1 MAASQPRP
9 SSEDLALATDRAS
22 AMEKVARLRPTL
34 EDYVSEG
41 VIPHKPEGKYAIP
54 VDGKRVLQMNEAA
67 NRAAA
72 WFGDSLK
79 EAPAKRVRREMLAEK
94 RARKTHR
101 ARATIVVPE
110 MPWKRKKAKRLYTE
124 DD

>member
-9 SSEDLALATDRAS
+9 SKDDLALASDRAQ

-34 EDYVSEG
+34 DDYVSEG
-41 VIPHKPEGKYAIP
+41 VIPYRPEGKYAIP

-72 WFGDSLK
+72 EAGDSLK
-79 EAPAKRVRREMLAEK
+79 HAPAKRPRLAALAEK
-94 RARKTHR
+94 RARKHHTP
-101 ARATIVVPE
+101 RATIVVPE
-110 MPWKRKKAKRLYTE
+110 MPWKRKRKKERGE
-124 DD
+124 